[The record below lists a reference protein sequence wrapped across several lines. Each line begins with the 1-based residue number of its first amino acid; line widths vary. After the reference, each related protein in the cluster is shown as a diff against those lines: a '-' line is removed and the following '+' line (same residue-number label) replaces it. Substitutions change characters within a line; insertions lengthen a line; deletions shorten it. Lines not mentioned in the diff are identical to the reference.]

1 MMTKKKGTKDMRS
14 RLATF
19 IISIVTILIIA
30 VFALFGIIFW
40 QEFKELQAGA
50 EVEGVQTVITED
62 QNRNTIDQD
71 IKTPEIIENPFDQ
84 IQDSGQSSAVNIDYS
99 NVTVDKYFYNQL
111 EEPSQTIYKA
121 FESNKENMKSGTYR
135 IDLGNSFS
143 NILNQ
148 TNGSDL
154 LGQYYQS
161 AIEAYTYDN
170 PEIFYLSPNK
180 MYLNI
185 ETTTLGNSVT
195 YNVYINNGNEN
206 NYFIDEFS
214 SQVQVENAISQI
226 EQVKNQILQNRSGNT
241 YNDIKMVHDYL
252 VENIEYDTTVS
263 QSNIYNVY
271 GALVNGRAV
280 CEGYARS
287 FKYLMDELGIS
298 CTLVIGTGTN
308 SQGQTENH
316 AWNYVQ
322 LNGNWYAIDCTW
334 DDPVSSTGYVSQ
346 SSRYRYFLKG
356 SNEFLQDH
364 TPSGQFTEGGKV
376 FRYPNISQI
385 NFE

>member
-1 MMTKKKGTKDMRS
+1 MRS
-14 RLATF
+14 RLSTF

-30 VFALFGIIFW
+30 VFALFGMIFW
-40 QEFKELQAGA
+40 QEFKDLQAGA
-50 EVEGVQTVITED
+50 EVEGVQTVISEN
-62 QNRNTIDQD
+62 QNRNTIDED

-84 IQDSGQSSAVNIDYS
+84 IQDGGQSSAVNVDYS

-143 NILNQ
+143 DILNQ
-148 TNGSDL
+148 TNGSEL

-185 ETTTLGNSVT
+185 ETTTFGNSIT

-206 NYFIDEFS
+206 NYFIDEFTS
-214 SQVQVENAISQI
+214 QSQVESAIGQI
-226 EQVKNQILQNRSGNT
+226 EQVKNQIIQNRSGNA
-241 YNDIKMVHDYL
+241 YDDIKMVHDYL
-252 VENIEYDTTVS
+252 VENIEYDTSLS

-287 FKYLMDELGIS
+287 FKYLMDELGIP

-322 LNGNWYAIDCTW
+322 LNGTWYAIDCTW
-334 DDPVSSTGYVSQ
+334 DDPVSSSGYVSQ

-376 FRYPNISQI
+376 FSYPTLSGQGY
-385 NFE
+385 

>member
-1 MMTKKKGTKDMRS
+1 MRS

-30 VFALFGIIFW
+30 VFALFGMILW
-40 QEFKELQAGA
+40 QEFKDIQTGT
-50 EVEGVQTVITED
+50 EVEGVQTVISEN
-62 QNRNTIDQD
+62 QNRNTIDED

-84 IQDSGQSSAVNIDYS
+84 IQDGGQSSAVNVDYS

-121 FESNKENMKSGTYR
+121 FESNKENMKSGTFR

-143 NILNQ
+143 DILNQ
-148 TNGSDL
+148 TNGSEL

-185 ETTTLGNSVT
+185 ETTTFGNSVT

-206 NYFIDEFS
+206 NYLIDEFTS
-214 SQVQVENAISQI
+214 QSQVESAISQI
-226 EQVKNQILQNRSGNT
+226 EQVKNQILQNRSGNA

-252 VENIEYDTTVS
+252 VENIEYDTTIS

-287 FKYLMDELGIS
+287 FKYLMDELGIP

-322 LNGNWYAIDCTW
+322 LNGTWYAIDCTW
-334 DDPVSSTGYVSQ
+334 DDPVSSTGYISQ

-376 FRYPNISQI
+376 FSYPTLSGQGY
-385 NFE
+385 

>member
-1 MMTKKKGTKDMRS
+1 MRS

-30 VFALFGIIFW
+30 VFALFGMIFW
-40 QEFKELQAGA
+40 QEFKDLQAGA
-50 EVEGVQTVITED
+50 EVEGVQTVISEN
-62 QNRNTIDQD
+62 QNRNTIDED

-84 IQDSGQSSAVNIDYS
+84 IQDGGQSSAVNVDYS

-121 FESNKENMKSGTYR
+121 FESNKENMKSGTFR

-143 NILNQ
+143 DILNQ
-148 TNGSDL
+148 TNGSEL

-185 ETTTLGNSVT
+185 ETTTFGNSVT

-206 NYFIDEFS
+206 NYLIDEFTS
-214 SQVQVENAISQI
+214 QSQVESAISQI
-226 EQVKNQILQNRSGNT
+226 EQVKNQILQNRSGNA

-252 VENIEYDTTVS
+252 VENIEYDTTIS

-287 FKYLMDELGIS
+287 FKYLMDELGIP

-322 LNGNWYAIDCTW
+322 LNGTWYAIDCTW
-334 DDPVSSTGYVSQ
+334 DDPVSSTGYISQ

-376 FRYPNISQI
+376 FSYPILSGTD
-385 NFE
+385 F

>member
-1 MMTKKKGTKDMRS
+1 MKS
-14 RLATF
+14 RIATF
-19 IISIVTILIIA
+19 IISIVTVLIIA

-40 QEFKELQAGA
+40 QEFKDFQSVA
-50 EVEGVQTVITED
+50 EVEGVQTVISEN

-84 IQDSGQSSAVNIDYS
+84 IQDSGQSTAVNVDYS

-143 NILNQ
+143 DILNQ

-206 NYFIDEFS
+206 NYFIDEFT
-214 SQVQVENAISQI
+214 SQAQVESAISQI
-226 EQVKNQILQNRSGNT
+226 EQVKNQIVQNRSGNV
-241 YNDIKMVHDYL
+241 YDDIRMVHDYL
-252 VENIEYDTTVS
+252 VENIEYDTTIS

-280 CEGYARS
+280 CEGYARG
-287 FKYLMDELGIS
+287 FKYLMYELGIP

-356 SNEFLQDH
+356 SSEFLQDH

-376 FRYPNISQI
+376 FNYPILSGI
-385 NFE
+385 DF

>member
-1 MMTKKKGTKDMRS
+1 MKS

-30 VFALFGIIFW
+30 VFALFGMIFW
-40 QEFKELQAGA
+40 QEFKDLQAGA
-50 EVEGVQTVITED
+50 EVEGVQTVISEN

-84 IQDSGQSSAVNIDYS
+84 IQDSGQSSTVNVDYS
-99 NVTVDKYFYNQL
+99 NITVDKYFYNQL
-111 EEPSQTIYKA
+111 EGPSQTIYKA
-121 FESNKENMKSGTYR
+121 FESNKENMKSGTFR
-135 IDLGNSFS
+135 IELGNSFS
-143 NILNQ
+143 DILSQ

-180 MYLNI
+180 MYINI
-185 ETTTLGNSVT
+185 ETTTVGNSVT

-206 NYFIDEFS
+206 NYFIDEFTS
-214 SQVQVENAISQI
+214 QSQVESAISQI
-226 EQVKNQILQNRSGNT
+226 EQVRNQIIQNRSGNA
-241 YNDIKMVHDYL
+241 YDDIKMVHDYL
-252 VENIEYDTTVS
+252 VENIEYDTSLS

-271 GALVNGRAV
+271 GALVKGRAV

-287 FKYLMDELGIS
+287 FKYLMDELGIP

-322 LNGNWYAIDCTW
+322 LNGTWYAIDCTW

-376 FRYPNISQI
+376 FNYPTLSGQE
-385 NFE
+385 F

>member
-1 MMTKKKGTKDMRS
+1 MRS

-30 VFALFGIIFW
+30 VFALFGMIFW
-40 QEFKELQAGA
+40 QEFKDLQAGA
-50 EVEGVQTVITED
+50 KVEGVQTVISEN
-62 QNRNTIDQD
+62 QNRNTIDED

-84 IQDSGQSSAVNIDYS
+84 IQDGGQSSAVNVDYS

-143 NILNQ
+143 DILNQ
-148 TNGSDL
+148 TNGSEL

-185 ETTTLGNSVT
+185 ETTTFGNSVT

-206 NYFIDEFS
+206 NYFIDEFTS
-214 SQVQVENAISQI
+214 QSQVESAINQI
-226 EQVKNQILQNRSGNT
+226 EQVRNQIIQNRSGNA
-241 YNDIKMVHDYL
+241 YDDIKMVHDYL
-252 VENIEYDTTVS
+252 VENIEYDTSLS

-271 GALVNGRAV
+271 GALVKGRAV

-287 FKYLMDELGIS
+287 FKYLMDELGIP

-322 LNGNWYAIDCTW
+322 LNGTWYAIDCTW

-376 FRYPNISQI
+376 FNYPTLSGQE
-385 NFE
+385 F

>member
-1 MMTKKKGTKDMRS
+1 MKS

-30 VFALFGIIFW
+30 VFALFGMIFW
-40 QEFKELQAGA
+40 QEFKDLQAGA
-50 EVEGVQTVITED
+50 EVEGVQTVISEN

-84 IQDSGQSSAVNIDYS
+84 IQDSGQSSTVNVDYS
-99 NVTVDKYFYNQL
+99 NITVDKYFYNQL
-111 EEPSQTIYKA
+111 EGPSQTIYKA
-121 FESNKENMKSGTYR
+121 FESNKENMKSGTFR
-135 IDLGNSFS
+135 IELGNSFS
-143 NILNQ
+143 DILSQ

-185 ETTTLGNSVT
+185 ETTTVGNSVT
-195 YNVYINNGNEN
+195 YNVFINNGNEN
-206 NYFIDEFS
+206 NYFIDEFT
-214 SQVQVENAISQI
+214 SQAQVESAISQI
-226 EQVKNQILQNRSGNT
+226 EQVKNQILQNRSGNA
-241 YNDIKMVHDYL
+241 YDDIKMVHDYL

-271 GALVNGRAV
+271 GALVNGSAV

-287 FKYLMDELGIS
+287 FKYLMDELGIP

-346 SSRYRYFLKG
+346 SSKYRYFLKG

-376 FRYPNISQI
+376 FSYPTLSGTD
-385 NFE
+385 F

>member
-1 MMTKKKGTKDMRS
+1 MMRKKKGTKDMRS

-30 VFALFGIIFW
+30 VFALFGMIFW
-40 QEFKELQAGA
+40 QEFKDLQAGV
-50 EVEGVQTVITED
+50 EVEGVQTVISEN
-62 QNRNTIDQD
+62 QNRNTIDED

-84 IQDSGQSSAVNIDYS
+84 IQDGGQSSAVNVDYS
-99 NVTVDKYFYNQL
+99 DVTVDKYFYNQL

-143 NILNQ
+143 DILNQ
-148 TNGSDL
+148 INGSEM

-185 ETTTLGNSVT
+185 ETTTFGNSVT

-206 NYFIDEFS
+206 NYFIDEFT
-214 SQVQVENAISQI
+214 SQAQVESAISQI
-226 EQVKNQILQNRSGNT
+226 EQVKNQIIQNRSGNA
-241 YNDIKMVHDYL
+241 YDDIRMVHDYL
-252 VENIEYDTTVS
+252 VENIEYDTSLS

-287 FKYLMDELGIS
+287 FKYLMDELGIP

-322 LNGNWYAIDCTW
+322 LNGTWYAIDCTW
-334 DDPVSSTGYVSQ
+334 DDPVSSSGYVSQ

-376 FRYPNISQI
+376 FNYPTLSGQE
-385 NFE
+385 F

>member
-1 MMTKKKGTKDMRS
+1 MRS

-30 VFALFGIIFW
+30 VFALFGMIFW
-40 QEFKELQAGA
+40 QEFKDLQAGA
-50 EVEGVQTVITED
+50 EVEGVQTVISEN
-62 QNRNTIDQD
+62 QNRNTIDED

-84 IQDSGQSSAVNIDYS
+84 IQDGGQSSAVNVDYS

-143 NILNQ
+143 DILNQ
-148 TNGSDL
+148 TNGSEL

-185 ETTTLGNSVT
+185 ETTTFGNSVT

-206 NYFIDEFS
+206 NYFIDEFT
-214 SQVQVENAISQI
+214 SQAQVESAISQI
-226 EQVKNQILQNRSGNT
+226 EQVKNQIIQNRSGNA
-241 YNDIKMVHDYL
+241 YDDIKMVHDYL
-252 VENIEYDTTVS
+252 VENIEYDTTIS

-287 FKYLMDELGIS
+287 FKYLMDELGIP

-376 FRYPNISQI
+376 FSYPEISGTD
-385 NFE
+385 F